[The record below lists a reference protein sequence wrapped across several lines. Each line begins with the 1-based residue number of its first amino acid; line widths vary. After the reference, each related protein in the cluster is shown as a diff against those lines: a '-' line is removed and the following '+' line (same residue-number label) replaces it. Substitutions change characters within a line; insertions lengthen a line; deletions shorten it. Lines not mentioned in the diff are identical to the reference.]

1 MSSIGKI
8 KKLRQK
14 TGVSIMECKKA
25 LKEAGDDIEKAKE
38 ILRKRG
44 IIFAQKK
51 VGKTTEEGI
60 IESYIHSNGRIG
72 VLIDLRCETD
82 FVARS
87 EEFKKLAH
95 ELCLQI
101 AATSPQEKNSFLSEP
116 WIRDESKTVKDLI
129 SEYVAKL
136 GENIVVERFVRYE
149 I

>member
-1 MSSIGKI
+1 MINI
-8 KKLRQK
+8 NQLKKLREE
-14 TGVSIMECKKA
+14 TEISLAGCKKA
-25 LKEAGDDIEKAKE
+25 LEEAGGDIEKAKE

-44 IIFAQKK
+44 VISAQKK
-51 VGKTTEEGI
+51 AEKTTEEGI

-87 EEFKKLAH
+87 EEFRKLAH

-101 AATSPQEKNSFLSEP
+101 AATSSQEKNSFLSEP

-129 SEYVAKL
+129 SEYIAKL
-136 GENIVVERFVRYE
+136 GENIVVKRFVRYE

>member
-1 MSSIGKI
+1 
-8 KKLRQK
+8 
-14 TGVSIMECKKA
+14 MECKKA

-87 EEFKKLAH
+87 EEFRKLAH

-116 WIRDESKTVKDLI
+116 WIRDETKTVKDLI
-129 SEYVAKL
+129 SEYIAKL

>member
-1 MSSIGKI
+1 MSSIKKI

-51 VGKTTEEGI
+51 AEKTTEEGI

-87 EEFKKLAH
+87 EEFRKLAH

-101 AATSPQEKNSFLSEP
+101 AATSSQEKNSFLSEP

-129 SEYVAKL
+129 SEYIAKL
-136 GENIVVERFVRYE
+136 GENIVVKRFVRYE